1 MIQKDN
7 VDVRE
12 AGRGEREG
20 KKGRERVR
28 GLHSENERD
37 LERREG
43 KRASQLQNKQA
54 DW

>member
-20 KKGRERVR
+20 KKRERKSQRVT
-28 GLHSENERD
+28 L
-37 LERREG
+37 RE
-43 KRASQLQNKQA
+43 
-54 DW
+54 